1 MKMLEKIQK
10 ASLKL
15 HRWLSISVGGFLT
28 LLIAFLLMGESFMR
42 TLFGSP
48 IKGIIEI
55 CETMMVW
62 IVLSAV
68 TYALITGT
76 HVRVVLVLNRL
87 PTRIRS
93 GFEIFSNIA
102 GFIFFALLTWAGWRF
117 FWVSLVEWRIPMA
130 PLGLPLFIGAVF
142 IPIGCGLISIQFLI
156 YLIAALRMARV
167 PVREEE
173 VREEPVVRGI

>member
-1 MKMLEKIQK
+1 MLEKIQK

-15 HRWLSISVGGFLT
+15 NKWLSISVGGFLA

-42 TLFGSP
+42 TVLDNP
-48 IKGIIEI
+48 IKGVIEI

-62 IVLSAV
+62 IILSAV
-68 TYALITGT
+68 TYALITDT

-87 PTRIRS
+87 PSRVRS
-93 GFEIFSNIA
+93 GFECFSNIA

-117 FWVSLVEWRIPMA
+117 FWESLVEWRIPMA

-142 IPIGCGLISIQFLI
+142 IPIGCGLMSLQFLI
-156 YLIAALRMARV
+156 DLIAALRMARV
-167 PVREEE
+167 PVGEEE
-173 VREEPVVRGI
+173 VREEPAVHGI